1 MASTVPLVREYAFVI
16 PRLKLGIEQDSL
28 TSIAIFCRYGSTKDV
43 FPIGGLVDIGETAIA
58 AGSRYCRQLVNF
70 VIKHEQ
76 MCLFKVL
83 DAVLDLNPVRINMY
97 ILDFK
102 GGSFPTVYRTKDGAS
117 VLANTVEALGNKALD
132 DVDDDIFPP
141 PIISTT
147 LWGKPDEAFI
157 YVWYG
162 SFDKTL

>member
-70 VIKHEQ
+70 VIKPEQ
-76 MCLFKVL
+76 LCLFKVL

-102 GGSFPTVYRTKDGAS
+102 GGSTVTEQRT
-117 VLANTVEALGNKALD
+117 VRHYWL
-132 DVDDDIFPP
+132 I
-141 PIISTT
+141 
-147 LWGKPDEAFI
+147 LWRLWATKP
-157 YVWYG
+157 
-162 SFDKTL
+162 